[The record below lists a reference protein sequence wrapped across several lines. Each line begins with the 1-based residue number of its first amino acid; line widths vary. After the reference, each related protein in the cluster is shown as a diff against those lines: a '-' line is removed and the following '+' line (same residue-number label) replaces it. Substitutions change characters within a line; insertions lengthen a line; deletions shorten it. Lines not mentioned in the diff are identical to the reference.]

1 MSTVGTPPDDA
12 ATPPQGEH
20 ELPERHLDQ
29 HDNRLLYAILGVL
42 AVALTVIAVVSY
54 AQHQDNKLAEQKATQ
69 LEALFRH
76 VGLPLPA
83 DRSVIVQALGTD
95 GGAVCATAGKDLPAA
110 ILDQQLV
117 AGGGGVGA
125 RPIRVDRA
133 ILDGEL
139 AIIAVYCPSRA
150 SDFVKYFR
158 DYKVDDVIRD

>member
-1 MSTVGTPPDDA
+1 MGTPPE
-12 ATPPQGEH
+12 GEH
-20 ELPERHLDQ
+20 ELPERHRDE

-42 AVALTVIAVVSY
+42 ALVLTVIAVVSY
-54 AQHQDNKLAEQKATQ
+54 AQHQDNALARKKAAQ
-69 LEALFRH
+69 LEALYRH

-83 DRSVIVQALGTD
+83 DTSVIVQTLGTD
-95 GGAVCATAGKDLPAA
+95 GGAVCETAGKDLPAA

-117 AGGGGVGA
+117 AGAGGVGS

-158 DYKVDDVIRD
+158 EYKVDDVIRD

>member
-1 MSTVGTPPDDA
+1 MSTVGTPPES
-12 ATPPQGEH
+12 EH
-20 ELPERHLDQ
+20 ELPERQHDE

-42 AVALTVIAVVSY
+42 ALVLTVIAVVSY
-54 AQHQDNKLAEQKATQ
+54 AQHQDNKLAQKKAVQ
-69 LEALFRH
+69 LEALYRH

-83 DRSVIVQALGTD
+83 DTSVIVQTLGTD

-117 AGGGGVGA
+117 AGAGGVGS

-158 DYKVDDVIRD
+158 EYKVDDVIRD